1 MKITIEI
8 PDVFRNNE
16 DSMINISG
24 ENFEYSKPNKCYHGI
39 QSNFS
44 QAESE
49 KDAALLEQCDS
60 IANHVLIMIK
70 ENLI

>member
-49 KDAALLEQCDS
+49 KDAAL
-60 IANHVLIMIK
+60 
-70 ENLI
+70 